1 KVNVR
6 DNDGWIVY
14 DDMNVT
20 RVTKANVNSRFNQ
33 IVDMAEQIIY
43 YFDSLH
49 RENYK
54 VINLIWYYICMEAKE
69 ESATLPEKTKWSY
82 CDGKTEIPAGRNY
95 LYNALTEPYKI
106 GSKTKKIDL
115 VENEEKKA
123 NSHSFSSDEDELP
136 QVDFKSLKSKAA
148 LFYIKAMAKIRNDNY
163 DNFNT
168 NVDGYAEIVSSADL
182 ELYMRHKY
190 NDKYN
195 PCNDITNSYK
205 GIRLV
210 LCPAFWEG
218 VLLFAKLSEKE
229 ITVYDVI
236 ERTDNSKII
245 ALTSAFRKA
254 LATWFCNKESHKQVR
269 LSCWT
274 VKEIKEYGYDEI
286 NYIDRIK
293 NYSLCQYTGRLLG
306 LYHEVTTNSLSF
318 EIEVKNYNMW
328 ILEKISSVAEIH
340 DSNFFGKVEE
350 IMKQI
355 TEKEEGSVINIHDIN
370 PKEDGL
376 LMPTFNDAARE
387 SYFIQWYP
395 YINREVLSD
404 ENTSLSRKF
413 IREHIKKHELKLK
426 QLCKG
431 EIASIYQ
438 NVNAKWERMVWP
450 IEQFDM

>member
-1 KVNVR
+1 MTTPKENS
-6 DNDGWIVY
+6 
-14 DDMNVT
+14 
-20 RVTKANVNSRFNQ
+20 VNSGSKIAMSLDQNTYFLTCN
-33 IVDMAEQIIY
+33 DIIEL
-43 YFDSLH
+43 S
-49 RENYK
+49 R
-54 VINLIWYYICMEAKE
+54 
-69 ESATLPEKTKWSY
+69 ATLST
-82 CDGKTEIPAGRNY
+82 
-95 LYNALTEPYKI
+95 
-106 GSKTKKIDL
+106 
-115 VENEEKKA
+115 
-123 NSHSFSSDEDELP
+123 
-136 QVDFKSLKSKAA
+136 KAA

-450 IEQFDM
+450 IEQFDMVDEIFHFLMGLEMETKKEKEIAIMSLVVRNFLWPEVLTLLTMAKANLTYCIKDRYKQTPYYRQDNMVILVMV